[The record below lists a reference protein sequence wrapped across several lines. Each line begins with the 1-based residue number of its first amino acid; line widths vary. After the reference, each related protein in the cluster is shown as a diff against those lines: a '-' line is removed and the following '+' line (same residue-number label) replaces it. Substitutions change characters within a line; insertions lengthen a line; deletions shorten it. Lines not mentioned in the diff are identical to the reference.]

1 MANTDKI
8 AKLQELLQKTSNPT
22 LRQKLEATLK
32 LLQKNEVKT
41 QKVARN
47 EESDTNVCDI
57 ISIINTVLG
66 EGEGCS
72 GCVTKG
78 TDCGENKYLL
88 GFNNNGDTICKN
100 LQGYCKDNLLG
111 DDVECSTGYINKGSS
126 IVGNDSDTCCEAVS
140 LNMGYTMAFE
150 DASAWS
156 AMLENEDFYNYMG
169 GEEEMT
175 TNASKLVAVAFGAD
189 SVFGEVSND
198 NVGATVIVSGSRNP
212 CVLGTSSSQA
222 EYDGCLV
229 TNGL

>member
-78 TDCGENKYLL
+78 TDCGKNKYLQ
-88 GFNNNGDTICKN
+88 GFDDNGYTICKN
-100 LQGYCKDNLLG
+100 INWKRGAEPVFTSPTTFSVDEGTTTPFAKLYAIDADDGEIEHFSIKDPRAHPEYGADAAAFSLSTELEEGVNRSKLKFKFAPDWYNPTDVG
-111 DDVECSTGYINKGSS
+111 DDNTYSVT
-126 IVGNDSDTCCEAVS
+126 VQASDGT
-140 LNMGYTMAFE
+140 N
-150 DASAWS
+150 
-156 AMLENEDFYNYMG
+156 
-169 GEEEMT
+169 T
-175 TNASKLVAVAFGAD
+175 TNQTITVFVQRNAD
-189 SVFGEVSND
+189 PVF
-198 NVGATVIVSGSRNP
+198 T
-212 CVLGTSSSQA
+212 
-222 EYDGCLV
+222 
-229 TNGL
+229 